1 MKSEKRIVA
10 YPAILDDSENPKGMY
25 TVTFPDVPGAIS
37 QGMGVPEAMAN
48 GSEALGLML
57 YNEEKLPNVSDIKE
71 IQKENQGS
79 LVTMIFSDLAEAK
92 KHVKTPMVKKN
103 TTIPGDLAQK
113 AEEAGINFSK
123 TLTEALERK
132 LNTSY

>member
-79 LVTMIFSDLAEAK
+79 LVTMVFSDLAEAK

-123 TLTEALERK
+123 TLTEALEQK
-132 LNTSY
+132 LNSY

>member
-123 TLTEALERK
+123 TLTEALEQK
-132 LNTSY
+132 LNSY

>member
-79 LVTMIFSDLAEAK
+79 LVTMIFSDLDEAK

-123 TLTEALERK
+123 TLTEALEQK

>member
-57 YNEEKLPNVSDIKE
+57 YNEEKLPNVSDVKE

>member
-25 TVTFPDVPGAIS
+25 TVTFPDVPGVIS

-123 TLTEALERK
+123 TLTEALEQK
-132 LNTSY
+132 LNSY

>member
-57 YNEEKLPNVSDIKE
+57 YNEEKLPNISDIKE

-123 TLTEALERK
+123 TLTEALEQK

>member
-123 TLTEALERK
+123 TLTEALEQK

>member
-37 QGMGVPEAMAN
+37 QGMGVPETMAN

-123 TLTEALERK
+123 TLTEALEQK
-132 LNTSY
+132 LNSY

>member
-71 IQKENQGS
+71 IQKENQES

-123 TLTEALERK
+123 TLTEALEQK
-132 LNTSY
+132 LNSY

>member
-1 MKSEKRIVA
+1 MNSEKRIVA

-123 TLTEALERK
+123 TLTEALEQK
-132 LNTSY
+132 LNSY